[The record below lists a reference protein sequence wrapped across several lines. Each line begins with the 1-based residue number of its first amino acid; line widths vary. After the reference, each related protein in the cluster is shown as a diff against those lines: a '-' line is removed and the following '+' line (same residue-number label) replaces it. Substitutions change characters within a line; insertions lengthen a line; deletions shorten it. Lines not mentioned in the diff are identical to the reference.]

1 MYWRFV
7 MNRKVSVWLLG
18 ASLGMGVSVS
28 SVFAERIDKKDVP
41 DNVLHV
47 LQAQMPPG
55 SKKAEYHAGE
65 QNGQKI
71 FELRFETPAGEKTK
85 AVVSRDGKLLQ
96 PAAGAP
102 VTPAPATP
110 VTPAPVT
117 PAVTPAP
124 GITPLNL
131 PAVPATL
138 TPEQA
143 RAELAQ
149 LRAQEDTLRVQYDA
163 LDAQSAA
170 LVTQHNALEPAAR
183 AGDQNAIAQRQR
195 LDDQRNGIVTQ
206 QREIAQQ
213 IVQLDAQEA
222 KVATAGR
229 IQNEQTAVGSAI
241 GTAAADHDGSPT
253 AVHYARAQRAQI
265 PPATL
270 ASLDK
275 FTNGARDLF
284 YRSEEIDGKQSYG
297 VHYVTPENKRFWASA
312 YPSGEVRVQ
321 PKLSI
326 YQPGKPLPP
335 GAVPPDFPI
344 DPSPVGAVADNTG
357 GDLRVQTI
365 TREQVPPAALAEIDK
380 LTKGNKNVE
389 YRKDTKG
396 NVVSYTTHYVS
407 PDNQRYFATVSDAGK
422 LVVQPQL
429 SNTQPTAVKAAPAAA
444 PAARPGTGAPVTPTP
459 GKSSGSALTPV
470 PNAEVP
476 KAVSSAMMKAADKQ
490 AKEWQFFKSGQD
502 FAAHYVGK
510 DGMKYEIRVDD
521 NGKVLSGPT
530 AIK

>member
-1 MYWRFV
+1 

-28 SVFAERIDKKDVP
+28 SVLAERIDKKDVP
-41 DNVLHV
+41 DNVLPV
-47 LQAQMPPG
+47 LQGQLPPG
-55 SKKAEYHAGE
+55 AKKAEYHAGE

-71 FELRFETPAGEKTK
+71 FEVRFETAAGEKTK

-102 VTPAPATP
+102 VTPAPVTP
-110 VTPAPVT
+110 VPPGPLTPSVTPAP
-117 PAVTPAP
+117 AAP
-124 GITPLNL
+124 GAAPLNL

-138 TPEQA
+138 SADEA
-143 RAELAQ
+143 RAQLTQ
-149 LRAQEDTLRVQYDA
+149 LRAQEDALRVQYDA

-170 LVTQHNALEPAAR
+170 LVTQHNALEVAAK
-183 AGDQNAIAQRQR
+183 AGDPNAVAQRQR
-195 LDDQRNGIVTQ
+195 LVDQRNGIVNQ

-222 KVATAGR
+222 KVATAGK
-229 IQNEQTAVGSAI
+229 IQNEQTAVGTAI
-241 GTAAADHDGSPT
+241 GTAAGDHDGSPT
-253 AVHYARAQRAQI
+253 SVHYARAQRAQI

-270 ASLDK
+270 TSLDK
-275 FTNGARDLF
+275 FTNGNRDLF
-284 YRSEEIDGKQSYG
+284 YRSEEIDGKQSFG

-326 YQPGKPLPP
+326 YQPGKALPP

-344 DPSPVGAVADNTG
+344 DPSPVGAVADNSG
-357 GDLRVQTI
+357 GDLHVQTI

-396 NVVSYTTHYVS
+396 TAVSYTTHYVS
-407 PDNQRYFATVSDAGK
+407 PDNKRYFATVSDAGK
-422 LVVQPQL
+422 VLEAPKL

-444 PAARPGTGAPVTPTP
+444 APVHPGAAPATPTV
-459 GKSSGSALTPV
+459 GKSAGSALTPL

-476 KAVSSAMMKAADKQ
+476 KAVSSAMLKATEKQ
-490 AKEWQFFKSGQD
+490 GPKDWQFFKSGQD
-502 FAAHYVGK
+502 FAAHYTGK
-510 DGMKYEIRVDD
+510 DGKTYEIRVDD

-530 AIK
+530 PVK